1 MKKLE
6 EENKAQKKESIEI
19 KTARTE
25 SQKASGESQDG
36 IRQAES
42 NASRIEESSI
52 RAGGFIGESQSILS
66 GIREGEKR
74 RIKHYDFKGGY
85 Y

>member
-6 EENKAQKKESIEI
+6 EENKSQKKRIDRAKDSTDRITESI
-19 KTARTE
+19 
-25 SQKASGESQDG
+25 GESQDG

-52 RAGGFIGESQSILS
+52 RAGDLIGESQSILS
-66 GIREGEKR
+66 GIRERGEKEE
-74 RIKHYDFKGGY
+74 
-85 Y
+85 